1 MHPLKSGYQNNFP
14 CITTTTKNVVV
25 CLKGTNVLVLMVFA
39 DALNEINENQ
49 VMKIAGRKFINIRK
63 IVENLETDVAANLS
77 QIHTVTGF
85 DTTSFLHVF
94 GKIKV
99 L

>member
-1 MHPLKSGYQNNFP
+1 
-14 CITTTTKNVVV
+14 
-25 CLKGTNVLVLMVFA
+25 
-39 DALNEINENQ
+39 
-49 VMKIAGRKFINIRK
+49 MKIAGRKFINIRK

-77 QIHTVTGF
+77 QIHAVTGF

-99 L
+99 LQKMFQWKSKTQASKRNWCFM